1 MNTAAKIRTDARF
14 TVEEYLAWLD
24 TRPSE
29 ERWQLIDGVAM
40 MMTPPTLRHQNIAQ
54 NLAFELKL
62 HFRTT
67 GLPYMVLHEVGL
79 IVPDVA
85 LFRPE
90 ADVAVVDPALDM
102 ESSYADRFFLAA
114 EVLSDSN
121 SDADVEIKRQ
131 RYQLHPDN
139 NYCLIISQT
148 EVRIEIYARAAG
160 WEPVILTGLDD
171 RLTLPEL
178 GFSCAVRDIYADTPL
193 APR

>member
-1 MNTAAKIRTDARF
+1 MTTATKVRTDARF
-14 TVEEYLAWLD
+14 TVEEYLAFID

-40 MMTPPTLRHQNIAQ
+40 MLTPPTLRHQNIAH

-67 GLPYMVLHEVGL
+67 KLPYMVLLEVGL
-79 IVPDVA
+79 IVPEVA

-102 ESSYADRFFLAA
+102 DSSYADRFFLVA

-139 NYCLIISQT
+139 NTCLIISQT
-148 EVRIEIYARAAG
+148 EVRIEVYARAAG

-171 RLTLPEL
+171 TLALPEL
-178 GFSCAVRDIYADTPL
+178 GFACAVRDIYDGTSL

>member
-1 MNTAAKIRTDARF
+1 MNTTTKVRTDARF
-14 TVEEYLAWLD
+14 SVEEYLAWLE

-40 MMTPPTLRHQNIAQ
+40 MMTPPTIRHQDIAA
-54 NLAFELKL
+54 NLLLELRM
-62 HFRTT
+62 HVRSAA
-67 GLPYMVLHEVGL
+67 LPYKVLHEVGL

-90 ADVAVVDPALDM
+90 ADVGVVDADVDP
-102 ESSYADRFFLAA
+102 ESSFADRFFLAA
-114 EVLSDSN
+114 EVLSESN

-148 EVRIEIYARAAG
+148 EVRIEVYARAAG
-160 WEPVILTGLDD
+160 WEAVILTGLDD
-171 RLTLPEL
+171 MLALPEL
-178 GFSCAVRDIYADTPL
+178 GFACAVRDIYRDTPL